1 MSLEGEGAEY
11 FALSPSVV
19 TQRGDI
25 RLKLVQAPD
34 YDDGTH
40 QIKLLVGIDV
50 IICNILTVFSRLC
63 NVRVIIKYNLMVE
76 VIRFTFM

>member
-1 MSLEGEGAEY
+1 MKISLQGEGAEY

-40 QIKLLVGIDV
+40 QIKL
-50 IICNILTVFSRLC
+50 TVSMEQR
-63 NVRVIIKYNLMVE
+63 RIY
-76 VIRFTFM
+76 